1 MSLKKRIVS
10 FLLSAVMLIAP
21 CASLAES
28 NYYAGELSMTAVSDS
43 YYAGNQVNLDVVFGV
58 DAQREFA
65 SDRLQA
71 AVSLLGKSRLHMS
84 FYDDFGTARIHAE
97 LHTDGVEL
105 AGADVLVFGD
115 GSVQMMSSLTGNMV
129 LTLPAGTVTE
139 SGISLASFT
148 DTDVEYDF
156 KTRAGIA
163 AFKALPA
170 RTRLSITAND
180 MISMLINHL
189 LGWVSYAQMDS
200 DGQLYV
206 FDDTYIDETETRDA
220 VAQRM
225 LGTIDAHRFN
235 TLFSNIAMT
244 IADEKGAFQQVI
256 ADALAELGVTRY
268 QARVFTDNLMTKV
281 TIDPALDYV
290 QPSYYII
297 EANDGS
303 LIEPDD
309 VEYFFKKLAKTVNLM
324 WENSTDEVMSMD
336 VSYDDFGGTVGFD
349 AYLAKFATD
358 LPYEGTFNYSIKTD
372 DDWQRLHTAH
382 GELQIEGDNRVI
394 GDLDIQ
400 FGEDVG
406 GVNANIFAGAADVV
420 NQKDNTSVGLGVDGT
435 LTYEVEVIEEGKE
448 SESFEGSLV
457 VSERVNGA
465 GEGKLAA
472 TLSGVTTVDPERF
485 DLLATAALE
494 AKGIAT
500 LVADVALVQA
510 EYEEIPFAGGQA
522 IDLTDLDEEKI
533 EQIKS
538 EVKKQAAKV
547 GVSLVTHPSVLA
559 DLTKLFI
566 LK

>member
-244 IADEKGAFQQVI
+244 IADEKGDFQQAI
-256 ADALAELGVTRY
+256 ADVLADMGVTRY
-268 QARVFTDNLMTKV
+268 QARMFTDSLMTEE
-281 TIDPALDYV
+281 TIDPAIDFV

-297 EANDGS
+297 ENKDESPITYNDVS
-303 LIEPDD
+303 
-309 VEYFFKKLAKTVNLM
+309 YFFKKLEKCAERL
-324 WENSTDEVMSMD
+324 WRHSTDEVMSMD

-349 AYLAKFATD
+349 AHLAKFSTE
-358 LPYEGTFNYSIKTD
+358 LPYEGTFSYSVKTD
-372 DDWQRLHTAH
+372 EDWQRLHTAH
-382 GELQIEGDNRVI
+382 GELQVYNDNRVN
-394 GDLDIQ
+394 GDLSVLL
-400 FGEDVG
+400 GEDVD
-406 GVNANIFAGAADVV
+406 GVNASSITGAADVV
-420 NQKDNTSVGLGVDGT
+420 NQKDGSYVGVGVDGS
-435 LTYEVEVIEEGKE
+435 LVYEVEVLEEGKE
-448 SESFEGSLV
+448 AEEFEGSLV
-457 VSERVNGA
+457 VSERMNGESK
-465 GEGKLAA
+465 GRLAA
-472 TLSGVTTVDPERF
+472 TLSGVTMVDAERF

-494 AKGIAT
+494 AEGIAT

-510 EYEEIPFAGGQA
+510 DYEEITFAGGQA
-522 IDLTDLDEEKI
+522 IDLTSLDDAKI

-547 GVSLVTHPSVLA
+547 GLGLVAHPSVLA
-559 DLTKLFI
+559 DMMTLFV
-566 LK
+566 K

>member
-10 FLLSAVMLIAP
+10 FLLSAALLAAP
-21 CASLAES
+21 CASLAEAS
-28 NYYAGELSMTAVSDS
+28 YYAGELSAAVVSES
-43 YYAGNQVNLDVVFGV
+43 YVAGNQINLDVVFGTE
-58 DAQREFA
+58 AEREFK

-71 AVSLLGKSRLHMS
+71 VVNLLGKSRLHMS

-97 LHTDGVEL
+97 LHTDGVKMADADML
-105 AGADVLVFGD
+105 AYED
-115 GSVQMMSSLTGNMV
+115 GSVQIMSSLTGNMV
-129 LTLPAGTVTE
+129 LAIPAGA
-139 SGISLASFT
+139 LAEAGSAPA
-148 DTDVEYDF
+148 DMAYDLET
-156 KTRAGIA
+156 KAGLKE
-163 AFKALPA
+163 FRKLPLS
-170 RTRLSITAND
+170 TRLSVTVND
-180 MISMLINHL
+180 MISTLINHL

-200 DGQLYV
+200 DGMLYV
-206 FDDTYIDETETRDA
+206 FDDTYLDATETRDP

>member
-1 MSLKKRIVS
+1 M
-10 FLLSAVMLIAP
+10 
-21 CASLAES
+21 
-28 NYYAGELSMTAVSDS
+28 
-43 YYAGNQVNLDVVFGV
+43 
-58 DAQREFA
+58 
-65 SDRLQA
+65 
-71 AVSLLGKSRLHMS
+71 
-84 FYDDFGTARIHAE
+84 
-97 LHTDGVEL
+97 
-105 AGADVLVFGD
+105 
-115 GSVQMMSSLTGNMV
+115 
-129 LTLPAGTVTE
+129 
-139 SGISLASFT
+139 
-148 DTDVEYDF
+148 
-156 KTRAGIA
+156 
-163 AFKALPA
+163 
-170 RTRLSITAND
+170 
-180 MISMLINHL
+180 
-189 LGWVSYAQMDS
+189 
-200 DGQLYV
+200 
-206 FDDTYIDETETRDA
+206 
-220 VAQRM
+220 
-225 LGTIDAHRFN
+225 
-235 TLFSNIAMT
+235 
-244 IADEKGAFQQVI
+244 
-256 ADALAELGVTRY
+256 
-268 QARVFTDNLMTKV
+268 
-281 TIDPALDYV
+281 
-290 QPSYYII
+290 
-297 EANDGS
+297 
-303 LIEPDD
+303 
-309 VEYFFKKLAKTVNLM
+309 
-324 WENSTDEVMSMD
+324 
-336 VSYDDFGGTVGFD
+336 
-349 AYLAKFATD
+349 
-358 LPYEGTFNYSIKTD
+358 
-372 DDWQRLHTAH
+372 
-382 GELQIEGDNRVI
+382 I